1 MPSIEE
7 IPQNNEELTNQ
18 IEPVSENS
26 IKIETVKETDKNA
39 TSSSEKPK
47 DTGPRYYIFKFL
59 INFLC
64 NN

>member
-7 IPQNNEELTNQ
+7 IPQNNDELTKQ

-39 TSSSEKPK
+39 TSSSEKSK
-47 DTGPRYYIFKFL
+47 DTGPRYIFF
-59 INFLC
+59 
-64 NN
+64 

>member
-7 IPQNNEELTNQ
+7 IPQNNDELTKQ

-47 DTGPRYYIFKFL
+47 DTGPRYIFFR
-59 INFLC
+59 F
-64 NN
+64 